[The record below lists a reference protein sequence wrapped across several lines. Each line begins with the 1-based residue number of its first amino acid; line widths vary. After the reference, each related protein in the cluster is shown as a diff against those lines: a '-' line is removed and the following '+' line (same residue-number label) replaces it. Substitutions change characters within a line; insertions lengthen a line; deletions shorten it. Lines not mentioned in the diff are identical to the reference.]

1 VTFSPAEQRLSLTD
15 HKGVATTTVT
25 FSEPGEYQLL
35 MQAIDGTENF
45 EFHCCW
51 TNAYIPI
58 NVTR

>member
-1 VTFSPAEQRLSLTD
+1 VTFTPAEARVPLTERR
-15 HKGVATTTVT
+15 GVATTTVT

-51 TNAYIPI
+51 TNAYIPVT
-58 NVTR
+58 VTR